1 MSSAPQPV
9 HWIKFGLDFTSCLVL
24 FLIFQALKIFA
35 KPFKSSFY
43 CNDYSIAMPFKHSTV
58 TNGNLILIAGVF
70 PFILIG
76 GTELVRSYY
85 AKKFPSPTGRSST
98 RFVYK
103 IRCLDRQIM
112 DVSERFGNL
121 YINCGA
127 FFFGLAS
134 VAIITDFTKV
144 VVGRLRP
151 NFLDVC
157 QPNVDPYKYLSIIC
171 FFFELTIFKKYI

>member
-1 MSSAPQPV
+1 MSSSLNPV
-9 HWIKFGLDFTSCLVL
+9 HWLKLGLDLTSCLVL
-24 FLIFQALKIFA
+24 FIIFQSLKIFA

-70 PFILIG
+70 PFFLIA
-76 GTELVRSYY
+76 GTELIRSLY
-85 AKKFPSPTGRSST
+85 ASKYPTSSRSTT

-103 IRCLDRQIM
+103 IRCLDRRVL
-112 DVSERFGNL
+112 DVSEQLGNL

-134 VAIITDFTKV
+134 VAIITDFVKV
-144 VVGRLRP
+144 LVGRLRP

-157 QPNVDPYKYLSIIC
+157 QPNLDPYK
-171 FFFELTIFKKYI
+171 

>member
-1 MSSAPQPV
+1 MSSSLNPV
-9 HWIKFGLDFTSCLVL
+9 HWLKLGLDLTSCLVL
-24 FLIFQALKIFA
+24 FIIFQSLKIFA

-43 CNDYSIAMPFKHSTV
+43 CNDYSIAMPFKNSTV

-70 PFILIG
+70 PFILIA
-76 GTELVRSYY
+76 GTELIRSLY
-85 AKKFPSPTGRSST
+85 ARKFPTSTT

-103 IRCLDRQIM
+103 IRCLDRRIL
-112 DVSERFGNL
+112 DVSEQFGNL

-134 VAIITDFTKV
+134 VAIITDFVKV
-144 VVGRLRP
+144 LVGRLRP

-157 QPNVDPYKYLSIIC
+157 QPNLDPYK
-171 FFFELTIFKKYI
+171 